1 MCGILALLQQNSQF
15 KNALNLLKP
24 RGPDCTKILEINSK
38 QFGFQRLKINDLV
51 TGMQPFD
58 INDIILICNGEIY
71 NHKQLKTI
79 WFPLDKQYQSR
90 SDCEIIIHLYKLLG
104 IEKTLNLLDGV
115 FAFVLYDKSKDL
127 LFACRD
133 RIGVRPLFIG
143 NKTSFSSEAKALEFL
158 KIPNIQQL
166 EPGTFIRI
174 NLFNQMSQKF
184 TYWNAP
190 SQPTLT
196 NYMSWDTRLGD
207 ICKTLKSL
215 LTKAVEKRLMSERPI
230 GCLLSG
236 GLDSSIIASILSQY
250 QTVNTYSI
258 GFENSPDLLAARK
271 VAKYLNSN
279 HHEIVISQK
288 EALAAIPEV
297 IYAIES
303 YDITT
308 VRASVP
314 MYLLCKHI
322 KQNYPD
328 TVIFSGEGSDELLC
342 GYLYFHLAKDG
353 QTAFNESKRLI
364 KDIHLYDV
372 LRADRSTAS
381 NGLELRVPFLDKDVV
396 NFCMTLDG
404 KYRKPY
410 KISHFFNGQMKLDD
424 NQKFEKFFLRKAF
437 ENMLPDEI
445 TWRRKDGMSDG
456 ISRKETP
463 WYSIIQDFALKKNLT
478 EKLPLSF
485 PQPHTTEALYYYLE
499 FKKHFT
505 HTPIT
510 YHWMPK
516 WSTSNDPS
524 GRLIL

>member
-1 MCGILALLQQNSQF
+1 MCGILALLQQNPHFS
-15 KNALNLLKP
+15 KALHLLKN
-24 RGPDCTKILEINSK
+24 RGPDCTKSLSFNSL

-58 INDIILICNGEIY
+58 IDDVVLICNGEIY
-71 NHKQLKTI
+71 NHQQLKTI
-79 WFPLDKQYQSR
+79 WFPLDKIYQST
-90 SDCEIIIHLYKLLG
+90 SDCEIIIYLYKLLG
-104 IEKTLNLLDGV
+104 ISQTLKILDGV
-115 FAFVLYDKSKDL
+115 FAFVLYDKTKNL

-143 NKTSFSSEAKALEFL
+143 DDIAFSSEAKALEFL
-158 KIPNIQQL
+158 KCTHIHQL
-166 EPGTFIRI
+166 SPGSYIRI
-174 NLFNQMSQKF
+174 HLDSGTRQKF
-184 TYWNAP
+184 IFWKPPKEHNSITH
-190 SQPTLT
+190 
-196 NYMSWDTRLGD
+196 YMSFDTQQND
-207 ICKTLKSL
+207 ICNHLEIILS
-215 LTKAVEKRLMSERPI
+215 KAVEKRLMSDRPI

-236 GLDSSIIASILSQY
+236 GLDSSIIAALLAQH

-258 GFENSPDLLAARK
+258 GFKNSPDLLAARK
-271 VAKYLNSN
+271 VAKYINSN
-279 HHEIVISQK
+279 HHEVVITPQ
-288 EALAAIPEV
+288 EALAAIPDV

-322 KQNYPD
+322 KKNYPD

-353 QTAFNESKRLI
+353 KTAFDESRRLI
-364 KDIHLYDV
+364 SDIYLYDV

-381 NGLELRVPFLDKDVV
+381 NGLELRVPFLDKDFVY
-396 NFCMTLDG
+396 FCMTLDG
-404 KYRKPY
+404 RYRKPY
-410 KISHFFNGQMKLDD
+410 QN
-424 NQKFEKFFLRKAF
+424 FEKYYLRKAF
-437 ENMLPDEI
+437 AHMLPDEI
-445 TWRRKDGMSDG
+445 AWRRKDGMSDG
-456 ISRKETP
+456 ISLKEKP
-463 WYSIIQDFALKKNLT
+463 WYSIIQDFALSKNLT
-478 EKLPLSF
+478 EKLPSSF